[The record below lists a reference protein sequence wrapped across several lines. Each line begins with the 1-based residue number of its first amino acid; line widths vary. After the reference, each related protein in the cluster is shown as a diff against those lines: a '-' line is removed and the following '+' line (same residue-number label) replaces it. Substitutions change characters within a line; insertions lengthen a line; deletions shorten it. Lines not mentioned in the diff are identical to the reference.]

1 MYTSVTDTT
10 GMAIRTAFAYLVISL
25 VCVLFGVVYEIHSH
39 EVYSFYMIYAF
50 VFPLAGGTLPF
61 LLFSLFQFAY
71 FPRKTARQFYHSG
84 MAALTTGSLV
94 QGVLDIYGTTNALVD
109 YYWIGGGVLTLC
121 GVAGFLWPNIRKYK
135 R

>member
-1 MYTSVTDTT
+1 MYTSVTDNA

-25 VCVLFGVVYEIHSH
+25 GCVLFGAVYEIHSH

-50 VFPLAGGTLPF
+50 VFPLAGGALPF
-61 LLFSLFQFAY
+61 LLFCLFSFAH
-71 FPRKTARQFYHSG
+71 FPCKTARHFYHSG

-94 QGVLDIYGTTNALVD
+94 QGVLDIYGTTNVLVA
-109 YYWIGGGVLTLC
+109 YYWIGGGILTLC
-121 GVAGFLWPNIRKYK
+121 GIAGFLLPNIRICK